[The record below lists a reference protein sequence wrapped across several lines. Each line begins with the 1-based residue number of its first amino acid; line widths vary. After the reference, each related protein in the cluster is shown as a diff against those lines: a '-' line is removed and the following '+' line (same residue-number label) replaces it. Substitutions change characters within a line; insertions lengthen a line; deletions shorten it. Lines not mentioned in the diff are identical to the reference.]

1 MPPRSAINLLPEAI
15 RLELDKKLISGGF
28 SDYVKLADWLE
39 TQGWKLSKSTV
50 HRYGQAFE
58 DRIEALRLATGQA
71 KALVEASPDDEGATS
86 EALMRLVQEKLFKVL
101 LDFEVTDPSKLNLGG
116 MAKAIAELG
125 RTTIAQKKWQAEV
138 REQVRAE
145 IVAEQSAALS
155 SAVKSG
161 GLTKESADIFR
172 REILG
177 LAT

>member
-1 MPPRSAINLLPEAI
+1 MALRTHCQT
-15 RLELDKKLISGGF
+15 SGWSLTEQDPFNNIARTG
-28 SDYVKLADWLE
+28 
-39 TQGWKLSKSTV
+39 
-50 HRYGQAFE
+50 
-58 DRIEALRLATGQA
+58 IEAMAATLGGTQSLHTNALDEATALPTDFSAKIARDTQIFIQKETAITKACDPWGGSYYVEYLTDQLAKRA
-71 KALVEASPDDEGATS
+71 WELIEEVE
-86 EALMRLVQEKLFKVL
+86 Q
-101 LDFEVTDPSKLNLGG
+101 LGG